1 MSADNL
7 HPSGIE
13 KKVPLKSL
21 KRKKFSV
28 ILENHLD
35 YFLKMQSLC
44 ELCLLNTIK
53 GIVADVLSSSLVC
66 KSAGFRERLRKL
78 LITAGMCDLNVFFND
93 FFFIL
98 DTH

>member
-35 YFLKMQSLC
+35 YL